1 MATKGRT
8 DDARLAPRSVA
19 KEAEEGVMV
28 DSAVV
33 VLSAVFLVFVV
44 GPVAVAGV
52 LIRRSGVGLA
62 RQDRRLAASVLGTIV
77 GTWAGIFG
85 CLEMDN
91 LRAGGSLAIP
101 VVFAGAAFL
110 GGLVGWCGE
119 EVISQRPVMKQ
130 RRASVESLRPTV
142 VREV

>member
-8 DDARLAPRSVA
+8 DDARLAPRSAV
-19 KEAEEGVMV
+19 KEVEEGVMV
-28 DSAVV
+28 DLAAV
-33 VLSAVFLVFVV
+33 VLSGVFLVFVV

-62 RQDRRLAASVLGTIV
+62 RQDRRLTASVLGTIV
-77 GTWAGIFG
+77 GTWAGLFA
-85 CLEMDN
+85 CLKMDN
-91 LRAGGSLAIP
+91 LGAGGSLTFPI
-101 VVFAGAAFL
+101 VFVGAAFL

-119 EVISQRPVMKQ
+119 EVISKRPVMKQ
-130 RRASVESLRPTV
+130 RRASVESLQPTV